1 MSFSEL
7 FHNTQLWAGLNN
19 SNVYM
24 VKPRSDSLSL
34 ELASALKNAPTD
46 GENEI
51 IQTLVNTKDDLLNR
65 IFSQNELSYLKSPQ
79 RVNKN
84 SPKEDLISL
93 IDKDKIISSF
103 RVSTLHNILTEA
115 IAMLSLAPSNP
126 FKRFNSDQIIWEK
139 PWWKFLTIAY
149 GPRREFLSRDKQM
162 MVGLRFII
170 FTLVEVRLH
179 RIEAKDYRDS
189 LDNKILSFAEELKK
203 LLDHQ
208 KVISRAQTHI
218 LEKLSE
224 PNIVSNSGLAEDE
237 CICTPTPCPEDIGST
252 DLLESRL
259 ISLDQ
264 NVQGILSRLNTLEN
278 PYRDIFSDTNKV
290 SESLNRI
297 KADLKQ
303 FSKKFTFFHKN
314 QQSNLNTY

>member
-1 MSFSEL
+1 
-7 FHNTQLWAGLNN
+7 
-19 SNVYM
+19 M
-24 VKPRSDSLSL
+24 VF
-34 ELASALKNAPTD
+34 T
-46 GENEI
+46 
-51 IQTLVNTKDDLLNR
+51 
-65 IFSQNELSYLKSPQ
+65 
-79 RVNKN
+79 
-84 SPKEDLISL
+84 
-93 IDKDKIISSF
+93 
-103 RVSTLHNILTEA
+103 IL
-115 IAMLSLAPSNP
+115 
-126 FKRFNSDQIIWEK
+126 
-139 PWWKFLTIAY
+139 
-149 GPRREFLSRDKQM
+149 
-162 MVGLRFII
+162 I

-303 FSKKFTFFHKN
+303 FSKKFTFSQKSTIKLKHLLTCL
-314 QQSNLNTY
+314 SNIK